1 MSHHGQVVADVP
13 SRSLVLGGGAP
24 VYIREAKEPDYLK
37 QTRAFDPSRLPT
49 PSDLAS
55 VLLRLLSSPNI
66 ASKRWVYEQYDHM
79 VRTNNVVLGGE
90 DSAVVV
96 LKEGNKALSMK
107 TDCNSRYVYLNPYR
121 GGMIAVAEAARN
133 VVCTGAE
140 PLAIT
145 NCLNFGNPYKPE
157 VYWQFREA
165 VRGMGDACRALGT
178 PVTGGNV
185 SFYNESPVTSVYPTP
200 VVGMLGLITDLAHV
214 TTANF
219 KDNGDV
225 IVLLGRLGGHVGGS
239 EYLSMHH
246 GIVGGDAPSLDIAYE
261 ISVQQACLRAIRTG
275 IIKSAHDCSEGGL
288 AVAITESCIA
298 GGQRMRGAR
307 ITLPASDMRT

>member
-1 MSHHGQVVADVP
+1 
-13 SRSLVLGGGAP
+13 
-24 VYIREAKEPDYLK
+24 
-37 QTRAFDPSRLPT
+37 
-49 PSDLAS
+49 
-55 VLLRLLSSPNI
+55 
-66 ASKRWVYEQYDHM
+66 M
-79 VRTNNVVLGGE
+79 VRTNNLVLSGA

-96 LKEGNKALSMK
+96 LKEANKALSMK

-185 SFYNESPVTSVYPTP
+185 SFYNESPIAYVYPTP
-200 VVGMLGLITDLAHV
+200 VVGMLGLVTDLAHV
-214 TTANF
+214 TTADF
-219 KDNGDV
+219 KANGDV

-288 AVAITESCIA
+288 AMAITESCIT
-298 GGQRMRGAR
+298 GGQRVRGAR
-307 ITLPASDMRT
+307 ITLPASDMRPDFVLFGEDQSRIVVSTSESDVGRLMDICFEAGVDASRIGHVGGSRLEIGGLMSIECSRLARQHMDLISKTMNI